1 MVRHDRRMTK
11 RAIVPAGMESTVS
24 DVHYSP
30 AVRVGNVVYCSGQV
44 GRDQDLNVIA
54 DPEEQ
59 FRAVF
64 NNVKLLLEEAGAT
77 LDDVVDLVTYHTSFD
92 DFATFRA
99 VKDEFF
105 TGPVYPAWT
114 GVGVAALAR
123 PGLLAEA
130 KCIAVVGAE
139 QP

>member
-1 MVRHDRRMTK
+1 M
-11 RAIVPAGMESTVS
+11 
-24 DVHYSP
+24 
-30 AVRVGNVVYCSGQV
+30 
-44 GRDQDLNVIA
+44 
-54 DPEEQ
+54 
-59 FRAVF
+59 
-64 NNVKLLLEEAGAT
+64 LEEAGAT

-130 KCIAVVGAE
+130 KCIAVIGAE